1 MKDNED
7 LIIQA
12 CNHDLGKPSFET
24 YLTEVGWCQNDII
37 FMCNNLEKWAK
48 DESAPD
54 IPLMNKAFSPRIRK
68 DPLGTVLIIGYNST
82 RWTKKF
88 PPSM

>member
-7 LIIQA
+7 LIIEA
-12 CNHDLGKPSFET
+12 CNRDLGKPSYET

-37 FMCNNLEKWAK
+37 FMCDNLEKWVK

-54 IPLMNKAFSPRIRK
+54 MPLMNKFFSPRIRK
-68 DPLGTVLIIGYNST
+68 DPMGTVLIIGYRT
-82 RWTKKF
+82 GCGAAR
-88 PPSM
+88 